1 MPWLHPR
8 RPSAPLVVSTISL
21 IVALGGTSYAAV
33 SLPRN
38 SVGTKQLK
46 NQAVTPPKVAPATI
60 QLFEGQKGDKGD
72 QGPRGTQGPKG
83 DPGQNGT
90 NGLDGT
96 PGQNGTNGLDG
107 TARAYGL
114 VNGATLTVT
123 RSKNITSVT
132 NPSTGEFCIW
142 LAAGISASTTGAV
155 VTPDFS
161 QDDTQFGTSN
171 GEQTIAELKSSS
183 DDCGANALEVITA
196 VRQVTTAPDPQGGA
210 TFVTDVSNVL
220 ANEAFFIAVP

>member
-1 MPWLHPR
+1 LAAEAGELRGSESGLHGQQWQR
-8 RPSAPLVVSTISL
+8 V
-21 IVALGGTSYAAV
+21 
-33 SLPRN
+33 
-38 SVGTKQLK
+38 
-46 NQAVTPPKVAPATI
+46 VTPSGRGGAVRR
-60 QLFEGQKGDKGD
+60 GQQRVDL
-72 QGPRGTQGPKG
+72 
-83 DPGQNGT
+83 
-90 NGLDGT
+90 GLGE
-96 PGQNGTNGLDG
+96 DG

-132 NPSTGEFCIW
+132 DPSTGEFCIW

-161 QDDTQFGTSN
+161 QDDTQFGTTN
-171 GEQTIAELKSSS
+171 GEQTMAELKSSS